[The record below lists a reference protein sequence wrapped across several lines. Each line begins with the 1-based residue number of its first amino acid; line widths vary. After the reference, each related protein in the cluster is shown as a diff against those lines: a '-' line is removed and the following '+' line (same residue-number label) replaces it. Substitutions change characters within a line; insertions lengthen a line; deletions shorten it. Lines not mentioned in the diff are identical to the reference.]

1 MVDQKAPR
9 PQRRVLATVLL
20 VAIAGTAVFAC
31 GGKDAASP
39 KVTSAPRPTVPTTA
53 PSGGSG
59 APDLTVP
66 DISVPGDAGDAVG
79 KVSDCSDVVLAYTQL
94 AITVLQGEGAQAQVD
109 EVLAKVKPKVPADL
123 QDDLQVVGDAYAKAA
138 KVGIVKAPQ
147 VLDDPEFRTAN
158 KAIGD
163 WLSKECG
170 VDLSGN

>member
-1 MVDQKAPR
+1 MKTRHAGLKAA
-9 PQRRVLATVLL
+9 LATVLL
-20 VAIAGTAVFAC
+20 FAVAGAALFAC
-31 GGKDAASP
+31 GGKDSASP
-39 KVTSAPRPTVPTTA
+39 EVTSAPRPTTSTTG
-53 PSGGSG
+53 PGGLDL
-59 APDLTVP
+59 PDITVP
-66 DISVPGDAGDAVG
+66 DITIPGDVGDTVG

-94 AITVLQGEGAQAQVD
+94 AITVLQGEDAQAQVD

-123 QDDLQVVGDAYAKAA
+123 QDDLKVVGDTYAKAA

-147 VLDDPEFRTAN
+147 VLDDPAFRKAN